1 MKIAIVGSGISGL
14 TAAHYLHRQHD
25 VTLFEANDYLGGHTN
40 TVEFEL
46 AGREYAIDTGFIV
59 FNDRTYPNFCNLLD
73 ELGVSSKPTSMTF
86 SVSCEAS
93 GLEYRGAD
101 LNGLF
106 AQRANSFSPK
116 FLGLLWELLR
126 FNRQAEQLL
135 AAAPDSMT
143 VGEFF
148 ARHRFGRMFVEKYFL
163 PMASAIWSCP
173 HSTVEGFPIR
183 FIADFYRNHGLLST
197 RDRPQWRVING
208 GSQRYVE
215 VLARPLADS
224 VRMNS
229 PVTRVERTAQGVQIR
244 TRRGGEPE
252 CFDHLIL
259 ACHSDQ
265 ALAILGESATQ
276 AEREVLSGFPY
287 EKNLAVLHTDTRL
300 LPRNRRAWACW
311 NYHSPSEGSAS
322 EQAAKATVT
331 YNMNLLQ
338 GVVSPETFCVSLNC
352 GDRIDPSRVIRSIIY
367 HHPVFTAKRRENQR
381 RHGELIGPNR
391 TSYCGAY
398 WGNGFH
404 EDGVNSALA
413 VCRYLDRK
421 SCSVA
426 STQAGSDTADWKKQ
440 TTPFAIEST

>member
-1 MKIAIVGSGISGL
+1 MKIAIIGSGISGL
-14 TAAHYLHRQHD
+14 TAAHYLRQQHD
-25 VTLFEANDYLGGHTN
+25 VTLFEANDYIGGHTN

-46 AGREYAIDTGFIV
+46 EGRDYAIDTGFIV
-59 FNDRTYPNFCNLLD
+59 FNDRTYPNFCRLLD

-86 SVSCEAS
+86 SVSCEQS

-106 AQRANSFSPK
+106 AQRRNLFSPR
-116 FLGLLWELLR
+116 FLGLLSELLR

-135 AAAPDSMT
+135 AAAPENQT

-148 ARHRFGRMFVEKYFL
+148 SQHRFGRQFIDKYFL

-173 HSTVEGFPIR
+173 HSVVEGFPIR

-197 RDRPQWRVING
+197 RNRPQWRVING

-215 VLARPLADS
+215 VLARPLSDS
-224 VRMNS
+224 IRLKS
-229 PVTRVERTAQGVQIR
+229 PVVSVERTAEHVKIR
-244 TRRGGEPE
+244 THRGSSPE
-252 CFDHLIL
+252 IFDHVIF

-265 ALAILGESATQ
+265 ALLILNGSATPV
-276 AEREVLSGFPY
+276 EREVLSRFPY
-287 EKNLAVLHTDTRL
+287 EKNLAVLHTDTKL

-311 NYHSPSEGSAS
+311 NYHIPAS
-322 EQAAKATVT
+322 EAPEATAKATVT

-338 GVVSPETFCVSLNC
+338 GVVSPQTFCVSLNC
-352 GDRIDPSRVIRSIIY
+352 GDRIDPRRVIRSIVY
-367 HHPVFTAKRRENQR
+367 HHPVFTADRRENQR

-391 TSYCGAY
+391 TSFCGAY

-426 STQAGSDTADWKKQ
+426 STQAGSDTADWKSEA
-440 TTPFAIEST
+440 THFAIEST

>member
-14 TAAHYLHRQHD
+14 TAAHYLYRHHA

-59 FNDRTYPNFCNLLD
+59 FNDRTYPNFCRLLD

-86 SVSCEAS
+86 SVSCEQS

-101 LNGLF
+101 FNGLF
-106 AQRANSFSPK
+106 AQRSNAFSPK

-126 FNRQAEQLL
+126 FNRRAEQLL
-135 AAAPDSMT
+135 ADAEDTLT

-148 ARHRFGRMFVEKYFL
+148 ARHRFGEMFVQKYFL

-173 HSTVEGFPIR
+173 HSTVEAFPIR

-197 RDRPQWRVING
+197 HDRPQWQVING

-215 VLARPLADS
+215 VLARPLAGS
-224 VRMNS
+224 VRLNS
-229 PVTRVERTAQGVQIR
+229 PVVGVERASDGVRIR
-244 TRRGGEPE
+244 VRGNDEPE
-252 CFDHLIL
+252 TFDQVIF

-265 ALAILGESATQ
+265 ALAILGADASAH
-276 AEREVLSGFPY
+276 ERDVLSSFPY

-311 NYHSPSEGSAS
+311 NYHIPADGSAADP
-322 EQAAKATVT
+322 AAKATVT

-338 GVVSPETFCVSLNC
+338 GVVSPQTFCVSLNC
-352 GDRIDPSRVIRSIIY
+352 GDRIDPSRVIRSIVY

-381 RHGELIGPNR
+381 RHGELIGTNR
-391 TSYCGAY
+391 TSFCGAY

-426 STQAGSDTADWKKQ
+426 YTQAGSDTADWKNRS
-440 TTPFAIEST
+440 TRFAIEST

>member
-1 MKIAIVGSGISGL
+1 MKIAIIGSGISGL
-14 TAAHYLHRQHD
+14 TAAHYLRQQHD
-25 VTLFEANDYLGGHTN
+25 VTLFEANDYIGGHTN

-46 AGREYAIDTGFIV
+46 EGREYAIDTGFIV
-59 FNDRTYPNFCNLLD
+59 FNDRTYPNFIRLLD

-86 SVSCEAS
+86 SVSCEQS

-106 AQRANSFSPK
+106 AQRRNLFSPR
-116 FLGLLWELLR
+116 FLGLLSELLR

-135 AAAPDSMT
+135 ATAPENQT

-148 ARHRFGRMFVEKYFL
+148 SQHRFGRQFIDKYFL

-173 HSTVEGFPIR
+173 HSAVEGFPIH

-197 RDRPQWRVING
+197 RNRPQWRVING

-215 VLARPLADS
+215 VLARPLTDS
-224 VRMNS
+224 IRLNS
-229 PVTRVERTAQGVQIR
+229 PVVSVERTAENVKIR
-244 TRRGGEPE
+244 THRGSGPE
-252 CFDHLIL
+252 VFDHVIF

-265 ALAILGESATQ
+265 ALMILNGSATSV
-276 AEREVLSGFPY
+276 EREVLSGFPY
-287 EKNLAVLHTDTRL
+287 EKNLAVLHTDTKL

-311 NYHSPSEGSAS
+311 NYHIPAS
-322 EQAAKATVT
+322 STPEATAKATVT

-338 GVVSPETFCVSLNC
+338 GVVSPQTFCVSLNC
-352 GDRIDPSRVIRSIIY
+352 GDRIDPRRVIRSIVY
-367 HHPVFTAKRRENQR
+367 HHPVFTADRREKQR

-391 TSYCGAY
+391 TSFCGAY

-426 STQAGSDTADWKKQ
+426 STQAGSDTADWKSQ
-440 TTPFAIEST
+440 ATRFAIEST

>member
-1 MKIAIVGSGISGL
+1 MKIAIIGSGISGL
-14 TAAHYLHRQHD
+14 TAAHYLRQQHD
-25 VTLFEANDYLGGHTN
+25 VTLFEANNYIGGHTN

-46 AGREYAIDTGFIV
+46 EGRDYAIDTGFIV
-59 FNDRTYPNFCNLLD
+59 FNDRTYPNFCRLLD

-86 SVSCEAS
+86 SVSCEQS

-101 LNGLF
+101 LNGMF
-106 AQRANSFSPK
+106 AQRRNLFSPR
-116 FLGLLWELLR
+116 FLGLIAELLR

-135 AAAPDSMT
+135 AAAPENQT

-148 ARHRFGRMFVEKYFL
+148 SQHRFGRQFIDKYFL

-173 HSTVEGFPIR
+173 HSAVEGFPIH

-197 RDRPQWRVING
+197 RNRPQWRVING

-215 VLARPLADS
+215 VMARPLADS
-224 VRMNS
+224 VRLNS
-229 PVTRVERTAQGVQIR
+229 PVVSVERTAENVRIR
-244 TRRGGEPE
+244 THRGNGPE
-252 CFDHLIL
+252 TFDHVIF

-265 ALAILGESATQ
+265 ALMILNGSATPV
-276 AEREVLSGFPY
+276 EREVLSGFPY
-287 EKNLAVLHTDTRL
+287 EKNLAVLHTDTKL

-311 NYHSPSEGSAS
+311 NYHIPADPTAEA
-322 EQAAKATVT
+322 AAKATVT

-338 GVVSPETFCVSLNC
+338 GVVSPQTFCVSLNC
-352 GDRIDPSRVIRSIIY
+352 GDRIDPRRVIRSIVY
-367 HHPVFTAKRRENQR
+367 HHPVFTADRRENQR

-391 TSYCGAY
+391 TSFCGAY

-421 SCSVA
+421 SCLAA
-426 STQAGSDTADWKKQ
+426 STQAGSDTGDWRNQ
-440 TTPFAIEST
+440 ATRFAIEST